1 MDRISTKFIKT
12 DFLLIEFQC
21 QLALRVESSL
31 KDFHQEAFHFLCL
44 WIEFWPFLLLLV
56 SKQILLGFGIGI
68 LKRLLLGFGIV
79 IGFETCFCWVLVLVL
94 VLKQLLLGFGWY

>member
-44 WIEFWPFLLLLV
+44 WIEFWPF
-56 SKQILLGFGIGI
+56 F
-68 LKRLLLGFGIV
+68 IV
-79 IGFETCFCWVLVLVL
+79 IGFKADSVGFWYWYFETASA
-94 VLKQLLLGFGWY
+94 GFWYCYWF